1 MSPFLDVLAS
11 LVVVVLALHAI
22 ALVGIVGR
30 ERLAV
35 ARANVE
41 RNVRESWGVAVVLA
55 VVLALN
61 KVVRD
66 VGVELSW
73 LVGARITGGIYDIEG
88 TFVASVQ
95 SLASAELT
103 WFFGGM
109 YVYGYVFL
117 LTFPLVAYVIETN
130 WRPLRELLVAYVV
143 NYGVGLACYV
153 AFVAYGP
160 RNFMPELV
168 ESLLYVQWP
177 DVQLLTSRVNRNT
190 NVFPSLHAS
199 LSATVA
205 LVAAR
210 HRSTYPRWLPVAV
223 VSAASIAAATLY
235 LGIHWLTDVLAGLAL
250 AYGAVAFAGRY
261 AARDGEVDPDAPNG
275 PTTGPSDDD

>member
-11 LVVVVLALHAI
+11 LVVAVLALHAI

-261 AARDGEVDPDAPNG
+261 VARDGQVDPDAPNG

>member
-1 MSPFLDVLAS
+1 MNPFLDVLAT
-11 LVVVVLALHAI
+11 LVAVVLGLHAL
-22 ALVGIVGR
+22 ALAGIVGR
-30 ERLAV
+30 ERLAM

-41 RNVRESWGVAVVLA
+41 RNVRNSWGVAVVLA
-55 VVLALN
+55 SVLVLN

-73 LVGARITGGIYDIEG
+73 LIGARITGRIYDLEG

-117 LTFPLVAYVIETN
+117 LTFPLVAYAIETN
-130 WRPLRELLVAYVV
+130 WRPLRELLVAYAV

-190 NVFPSLHAS
+190 NVFPSLHTS

-210 HRSTYPRWLPVAV
+210 YRSTYPRWLPVAV
-223 VSAASIAAATLY
+223 VSAASIATATLY
-235 LGIHWLTDVLAGLAL
+235 LGIHWLTDVVAGLAL
-250 AYGAVAFAGRY
+250 AYGAVAFARRY
-261 AARDGEVDPDAPNG
+261 VARDDQVESDAPNA
-275 PTTGPSDDD
+275 TATGPSDDD

>member
-1 MSPFLDVLAS
+1 VIA
-11 LVVVVLALHAI
+11 VVLVLHGLALA
-22 ALVGIVGR
+22 GIVGR
-30 ERLAV
+30 KHLAV
-35 ARANVE
+35 ARVNVK
-41 RNVRESWGVAVVLA
+41 RNVRKSWGVALVLA
-55 VVLALN
+55 FVLVLN
-61 KVVRD
+61 KAVRD

-73 LVGARITGGIYDIEG
+73 LVGARITGGIYDLEG

-95 SLASAELT
+95 SLASVELT
-103 WFFGGM
+103 WFFGAM

-117 LTFPLVAYVIETN
+117 LTFPLVAYAIETD

-143 NYGVGLACYV
+143 NYGVGLVCYV

-199 LSATVA
+199 LSVTVV
-205 LVAAR
+205 LVASR
-210 HRSTYPRWLPVAV
+210 YRSTYPRWLPVV
-223 VSAASIAAATLY
+223 VVFATSIALATVY
-235 LGIHWLTDVLAGLAL
+235 LGIHWLTDVIAGVVL
-250 AYGAVAFAGRY
+250 AYGAVAFARRY
-261 AARDGEVDPDAPNG
+261 VARDDEFEPESPE
-275 PTTGPSDDD
+275 TTTPRPSDDD

>member
-11 LVVVVLALHAI
+11 LVAVVLGLHGL

-30 ERLAV
+30 ERMRV

-55 VVLALN
+55 SVLGLN

-73 LVGARITGGIYDIEG
+73 LIGARITGGIYDIEG

-117 LTFPLVAYVIETN
+117 LTFPVAAYAMERD
-130 WRPLRELLVAYVV
+130 WRPLRELLVAYAV

-168 ESLLYVQWP
+168 QSLLYVQWP

-190 NVFPSLHAS
+190 NVFPSLHTS
-199 LSATVA
+199 LSVTVA
-205 LVAAR
+205 LLAAR

-223 VSAASIAAATLY
+223 VFAASIATATLY
-235 LGIHWLTDVLAGLAL
+235 LGIHWLTDVVAGLAL
-250 AYGAVAFAGRY
+250 AYGAVAFARRY
-261 AARDGEVDPDAPNG
+261 VARDDRVEPDAPNAM
-275 PTTGPSDDD
+275 TTRPSDDD

>member
-1 MSPFLDVLAS
+1 MNPFIDVLAS
-11 LVVVVLALHAI
+11 LVAVVLGLHAL
-22 ALVGIVGR
+22 ALAGIVGR
-30 ERLAV
+30 ERLAM

-41 RNVRESWGVAVVLA
+41 RNVRNSWGVAVVLA
-55 VVLALN
+55 SVLVLN

-73 LVGARITGGIYDIEG
+73 LVGARITGRIYDLEG

-117 LTFPLVAYVIETN
+117 LTFPLVAYAIDEN

-190 NVFPSLHAS
+190 NVFPSLHTS

-210 HRSTYPRWLPVAV
+210 YRSTYPRWLPVAV
-223 VSAASIAAATLY
+223 VCAASIATATLY
-235 LGIHWLTDVLAGLAL
+235 LGIHWLTDVVAGLAL
-250 AYGAVAFAGRY
+250 AYGAVAFARRY
-261 AARDGEVDPDAPNG
+261 VAGDDQVESDAANATATR
-275 PTTGPSDDD
+275 PSDDD